1 MQGERS
7 LPADYVIEHWTTAHT
22 IKSGD
27 KQNAV
32 TIAVDD
38 RAATRQAIISRLKQK
53 GFRLR
58 ERSSW
63 GARPPKNALTPSH
76 WNYRDIVIHHAGRS
90 YSCAVSEPGATEQI
104 RAAQSYDMDRHGFDD
119 IAYHYAVSCLG
130 EVIEARD
137 IRFTGSHVMGD
148 NTGKLGIVLLQNLAE
163 AGEAWQQEYSR
174 KSLWQKF
181 KGSLHIA
188 RDAVAFEHAMPTKA
202 QIEALSALISTLDE
216 FFNIT
221 ALGGHREYQLLAPG
235 NEGRACP
242 GKYGM
247 RVVSEMRAKF
257 GFALPSK

>member
-1 MQGERS
+1 M
-7 LPADYVIEHWTTAHT
+7 PADYIIEHWTTSHT
-22 IKSGD
+22 LQGGG

-32 TIAVDD
+32 TIAVND
-38 RAATRQAIISRLKQK
+38 RAATRLAIITSLKQK
-53 GFRLR
+53 GYSLL

-63 GARPPKNALTPSH
+63 GARPPKNVLTPSH

-90 YSCAVSEPGATEQI
+90 YSCAVNEQGAIEQM
-104 RAAQSYDMDRHGFDD
+104 RAAQSYDMDRHDFDD
-119 IAYHYAVSCLG
+119 IGYHYAVSCPG

-148 NTGKLGIVLLQNLAE
+148 NTGKLGIVLLENLAE

-181 KGSLHIA
+181 KGSLDIA
-188 RDAVAFEHAMPTKA
+188 RDAVAFDHAMPTKA
-202 QIEALSALISTLDE
+202 QIDALSALISTLNE

-247 RVVSEMRAKF
+247 QVVKEMRAKF
-257 GFALPSK
+257 GLGVPSK